1 MNIRRHRRRVFLL
14 HFPMTDPIPDLAR
27 LTIER
32 GNAPLNA
39 RRRRRW
45 IVPAIAAIVVAAGG
59 AWYAVQPHPV
69 TVQTATVVTAFP
81 SQQFVVLNATG
92 YVVAQR
98 KAAIAS
104 KATGRLEWLGVAEGS
119 RVKAGEVIA
128 RIDSRDVRAQ
138 AQSADAVVNA
148 AKAAVE
154 QARVELAN
162 AQTELKRNQDLVAKG
177 FITQSALDT
186 AKMRVDRGAAALAS
200 AQANAAAAEA
210 NARNAAVTVD
220 YTEIRAPF
228 DGVILSKS
236 ANVGDMVTP
245 FSSATDSKGA
255 VVTMADMTTLEVEA
269 DVSEASLSKVKVG
282 DPAEITLDAL
292 PDARFK
298 GRISRMVPTVDRA
311 KATVMTKVRFDAI
324 DPRVLPEM
332 SAKVSFLSQEVT
344 PEQQKPLLAVNPEA
358 IAQRNGHA
366 VVLVVKDDVA
376 IEAAVTPGMKIGDVT
391 AIAGSVRS
399 GDKVVLRP
407 AANLSSGA
415 AVKIAAK

>member
-1 MNIRRHRRRVFLL
+1 
-14 HFPMTDPIPDLAR
+14 MTDSAPDLSR
-27 LTIER
+27 LRIDR
-32 GNAPLNA
+32 GVAPI
-39 RRRRRW
+39 RSRRRRW
-45 IVPAIAAIVVAAGG
+45 LWPGIAALVVAAGA
-59 AWYAVQPHPV
+59 AWYASQPHPAKV
-69 TVQTATVVTAFP
+69 ETATVVTAFP

-119 RVKAGEVIA
+119 RVKSGEVIA

-138 AQSADAVVNA
+138 AQSAEAGVNA
-148 AKAAVE
+148 AKAALE

-186 AKMRVDRGAAALAS
+186 AKMRVDRGVALLAS
-200 AQANAAAAEA
+200 AQANVSQAAA
-210 NARNAAVTVD
+210 NARNADVTVD

-255 VVTMADMTTLEVEA
+255 VVTMADMSTLEVEA
-269 DVSEASLSKVKVG
+269 DVSEASLSKVKVAQ
-282 DPAEITLDAL
+282 PAEIMLDAL
-292 PDARFK
+292 PDVRFK

-311 KATVMTKVRFDAI
+311 KATVMTKVRFDEI

-344 PEQQKPLLAVNPEA
+344 PDQQKPLVAVNPEA
-358 IAQRNGHA
+358 IATRDGRTM
-366 VVLVVKDDVA
+366 VFLVKDGVA
-376 IEAAVTPGMKIGDVT
+376 TEVAVTPGMKIGDLT
-391 AIAGSVRS
+391 AIAGSVKS

-407 AANLSSGA
+407 AAELRNGA
-415 AVKIAAK
+415 AVTTAAK